1 MDFLVAVAAKWIIG
15 LLWILSACVWSLQ
28 SPGFI
33 ISGAWIFLDL
43 DSLLLDW
50 RCSFLLARIGSP
62 VFGIV
67 ARRNFMWAT
76 DVVSLVFNPQGLV
89 ELGSS

>member
-67 ARRNFMWAT
+67 APEILCGRRMWC
-76 DVVSLVFNPQGLV
+76 PW
-89 ELGSS
+89 SSIPRV